1 MNLNDPEAA
10 AAAKIQFAEALFRV
24 WYKVP
29 GEIQSMITEGA
40 QLEAETKGAD
50 PMKAALEVS
59 ATFDRF
65 GLSYADAQPLRQ
77 EVLARQN
84 RDREARAREMEA
96 RSREY
101 LIK

>member
-1 MNLNDPEAA
+1 MDLNDPEVA

-29 GEIQSMITEGA
+29 GEIRSMITEGA
-40 QLEAETKGAD
+40 QLEAESKGAD
-50 PMKAALEVS
+50 PMVAAMEVS
-59 ATFDRF
+59 TTADRF
-65 GLSYADAQPLRQ
+65 GFSYADAQPLRQ
-77 EVLARQN
+77 EVLAKQN

-96 RSREY
+96 RNREY